1 MDPVRT
7 LLHGSSAALTNG
19 ATLRALDQAR
29 EALQLSHGD
38 ELLELHSLD
47 AVGAALWARGE
58 FHLAAV
64 VLGAADRV
72 REVTGQPQPPNS
84 VADLVAAS
92 PGWEEGRR
100 LRPEDVRV
108 RLSEAD
114 TTNGRPMSGWGSLTA
129 SERRVVELA
138 VEGLSNPR
146 IAQKLFLSTNTVK
159 THLLR
164 AYRKLGVRSRAEL
177 SRVPR

>member
-1 MDPVRT
+1 VDPVRT
-7 LLHGSSAALTNG
+7 LLRGSSASLTSG

-29 EALQLSHGD
+29 EALLLSRGD

-58 FHLAAV
+58 FHLAGV
-64 VLGAADRV
+64 VLGSADRL
-72 REVTGQPQPPNS
+72 RQRTGQPQPPNS
-84 VADLVAAS
+84 VADLVTAS
-92 PGWEEGRR
+92 LGWEEGRR
-100 LRPEDVRV
+100 LPPEEIRA
-108 RLSEAD
+108 RLSAAA
-114 TTNGRPMSGWGSLTA
+114 TTNGRPTSGWGSLTV
-129 SERRVVELA
+129 SERKVVELA

-164 AYRKLGVRSRAEL
+164 AYRKLGVRSRSEL
-177 SRVPR
+177 RRVPR

>member
-7 LLHGSSAALTNG
+7 LLRRSSDSLTRG
-19 ATLRALDQAR
+19 ATVRAADQAR
-29 EALQLSHGD
+29 EALVLARGD
-38 ELLELHSLD
+38 DVLELHSLD
-47 AVGAALWARGE
+47 ALGSALWARGD
-58 FHLAAV
+58 FHQAAV
-64 VLGAADRV
+64 ALGAADRL
-72 REVTGQPQPPNS
+72 RERTGQPQPVNS

-100 LRPEDVRV
+100 LQPEEITT
-108 RLSEAD
+108 RLGASG
-114 TTNGRPMSGWGSLTA
+114 NGRPTSGWGSLTE
-129 SERRVVELA
+129 SERKVVELA

-146 IAQKLFLSTNTVK
+146 IAQQLFLSTNTVK